1 MSTNPSGA
9 PFDAAPP
16 PPGWRQWVG
25 FCLAFF
31 CFWASLYIYMPT
43 FPVYAEGL
51 GASLTMVGLIIAS
64 YGFVQFALRI
74 PIGYLSDRRG
84 ARLPFILIGL
94 LANAV
99 GAIGMASF
107 PTPFMLII
115 WRGFHG
121 VGAASFVTSAVY
133 FAGFFPPDQ
142 TTRATGLLVFM
153 TALSQ
158 VVISMT
164 GGILAEQFGVPFT
177 FWSAAVI
184 AGVGFAAMLLAGE
197 RAAPVRRPM
206 TIRRFRGVLGIRS
219 LITSSGIGALSQF
232 VTFGLNIS
240 FIPIFAHTL
249 GATKTD
255 LGTLTTISYVAYASA
270 ALLAAV
276 GGRRFG
282 ERTFVIAGSLFTTVT
297 ILILPAIDTVSV
309 LVLLLGVNSFARGM
323 VFPVLMGISIREV
336 PEHERA
342 SAMGVFQSVYA
353 IGMFAGPAVAGII
366 ADAIGI
372 TGLFLFIAAFPIL
385 GAAAVLAWMPARIR
399 TPAACV

>member
-1 MSTNPSGA
+1 MSTRTQITPNSA
-9 PFDAAPP
+9 TPP
-16 PPGWRQWVG
+16 APGWRQWVG

-74 PIGYLSDRRG
+74 PIGYLSDKRG
-84 ARLPFILIGL
+84 SRLPFILIGL
-94 LANAV
+94 LANLVGAV
-99 GAIGMASF
+99 GMALF
-107 PTPFMLII
+107 PTPFLLIV

-121 VGAASFVTSAVY
+121 IGAASFVTSAVY
-133 FAGFFPPDQ
+133 FAGFFQPDQ

-158 VVISMT
+158 VVISMA

-184 AGVGFAAMLLAGE
+184 AAVGFAAMLLAGE

-255 LGTLTTISYVAYASA
+255 LGTLTTISYVTYGLA
-270 ALLAAV
+270 ALLSAV

-282 ERTFVIAGSLFTTVT
+282 ERAFVIAGSLFTTVT
-297 ILILPAIDTVSV
+297 ILVLPAIDTVP
-309 LVLLLGVNSFARGM
+309 VLLLLLTINSFARGM

-336 PEHERA
+336 PEYERA

-353 IGMFAGPAVAGII
+353 IGMFAGPAVAGVV

-372 TGLFLFIAAFPIL
+372 TGLFLFIAAFPVL
-385 GAAAVLAWMPARIR
+385 SALSALAWLPSRVRALA
-399 TPAACV
+399 TST